1 MRAVLLVSLLAAMP
15 AQQTPEP
22 HPFQIRLGELLAAQ
36 RERHG
41 FPGACAA
48 VVLPD
53 GTVVAS
59 AVGAADG
66 EGKQPLTA
74 ASRMMSGSIGKTYCA
89 AIALRLVAEGKLS
102 LDGKFAD
109 VLGKEEWYPRLPNAA
124 AITLRQLLNHTSG
137 VPEHVWKQPFQE
149 AITGEPDR
157 VWTPRECVAFILS
170 DPPVAAAGEKWS
182 YADTNYVLVGLAIE
196 QVTGKPFYEVLQARL
211 LEPLQ
216 LRDTVP
222 NDRRDVPGLVNGH
235 ASGIAFHTGDTV
247 VDGRYFVN
255 PIFEYCGGGISS
267 TAGDLARWTALLF
280 GGEVIPKDLR
290 DDLIDGVPA
299 ARGVTEKYGLGCFV
313 MRGPHGPA
321 LGHSGIMPGY
331 NGYTLWFPDLRIAA
345 AFLCNTDDGKR
356 TGPMKRHVEAYAAAA
371 KEWLAVPA
379 GK

>member
-1 MRAVLLVSLLAAMP
+1 MRAALLLALLPALP
-15 AQQTPEP
+15 AQQAPAP
-22 HPFQIRLGELLAAQ
+22 HPFQARLGELLAAQ

-53 GTVVAS
+53 GTLVTA
-59 AVGAADG
+59 AAGAADR
-66 EGKQPLTA
+66 EGKQPLSE
-74 ASRMMSGSIGKTYCA
+74 ASRLMSGSIGKTYCA
-89 AIALRLVAEGKLS
+89 AIALQLVAEGKLS

-137 VPEHVWKQPFQE
+137 VPEHVWKQPFQD

-157 VWTPRECVAFILS
+157 VWTPRECVAFILG
-170 DPPVAAAGEKWS
+170 DPPAAAAGEKWR

-196 QVTGKPFYEVLQARL
+196 QVTGKPFYEVLQERL
-211 LEPLQ
+211 LAPLQ

-235 ASGIAFHTGDTV
+235 ASGVAFHSGDTV

-290 DDLIDGVPA
+290 DDFVAGVPA
-299 ARGVTEKYGLGCFV
+299 GREVGGKYGLGCFV
-313 MRGPHGPA
+313 TRGVHGPA
-321 LGHSGIMPGY
+321 FGHSGIMPGY
-331 NGYTLWFPDLRIAA
+331 LGYTLWFPDLRIAA
-345 AFLCNTDDGKR
+345 ALLCNTDDGKR
-356 TGPMKRHVEAYAAAA
+356 AGPMQRHVEAYAAAA
-371 KEWLAVPA
+371 KEWLALPA